1 MPTRDF
7 GILTKGARKL
17 TTMPK
22 PIRVLGMGNVLMAD
36 DGLGPFV
43 ARVLEAEYEFPEHVE
58 LVDVGTPG
66 ADFSPFLDH
75 AGAVIV
81 IDTVHSDGPPG
92 TLRRYDMRELLSS
105 PPPARIHP
113 HQPGLRE
120 ALMAAELTDSA
131 PEELIVIGVV
141 PESIEAVARLGA
153 TVRATVPAVVA
164 AILAELERLGAK
176 GSRRADPLRPDIW
189 WE

>member
-1 MPTRDF
+1 MT
-7 GILTKGARKL
+7 
-17 TTMPK
+17 K

-43 ARVLEAEYEFPEHVE
+43 VRTLEAEYEFPEHVE
-58 LVDVGTPG
+58 LIDVGTPG
-66 ADFSPFLDH
+66 ADLSPLLDN
-75 AGAVIV
+75 AGTVIV

-92 TLRRYDMRELLSS
+92 TVRRYDMGQLLSS

-120 ALMAAELTDSA
+120 ALMAAALTDSS
-131 PEELIVIGVV
+131 PDELIVIGVV
-141 PESIEAVARLGA
+141 PESTAAVARLGA
-153 TVRATVPAVVA
+153 TLRAAVPAVMA
-164 AILAELERLGAK
+164 AVLAELERLGAAA
-176 GSRRADPLRPDIW
+176 SRRANPRPPDIW

>member
-1 MPTRDF
+1 M
-7 GILTKGARKL
+7 KGTGKL
-17 TTMPK
+17 AIVVK

-43 ARVLEAEYEFPEHVE
+43 VRVLEAEYEFPDHVE
-58 LVDVGTPG
+58 LVDVGTAG

-75 AGAVIV
+75 ARAVIV
-81 IDTVHSDGPPG
+81 VDTVHSDGPPG
-92 TLRRYDMRELLSS
+92 TIRRYDMAQLLSS

-120 ALMAAELTDSA
+120 ALMAAELTDCA

-141 PESIEAVARLGA
+141 PETIEAVAHLGT
-153 TVRATVPAVVA
+153 TVRATVPTVVA
-164 AILAELERLGAK
+164 AVLAELERLGVRT
-176 GSRRADPLRPDIW
+176 SRRTDPQQPDIW